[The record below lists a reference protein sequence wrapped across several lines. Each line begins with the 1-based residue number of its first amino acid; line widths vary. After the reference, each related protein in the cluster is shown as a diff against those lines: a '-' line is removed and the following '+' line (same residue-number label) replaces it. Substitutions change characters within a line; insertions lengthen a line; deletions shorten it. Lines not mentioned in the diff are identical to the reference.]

1 MAKAKL
7 ILTYVSDEAE
17 EKKAFESYVKIQK
30 SGRYN
35 MATDAGAYGP
45 TFIKEADLN
54 AKLIYRS
61 TRTSEDIED
70 LALNWIFEIISNY
83 SKLKEK
89 YGA

>member
-1 MAKAKL
+1 MVKEKF
-7 ILTYVSDEAE
+7 ILTYVSSTEE
-17 EKKAFESYVKIQK
+17 EKKAFEAYVKIQK

-35 MATDAGAYGP
+35 MMTDAGAYGP
-45 TFIKEADLN
+45 ILIKDAGLN